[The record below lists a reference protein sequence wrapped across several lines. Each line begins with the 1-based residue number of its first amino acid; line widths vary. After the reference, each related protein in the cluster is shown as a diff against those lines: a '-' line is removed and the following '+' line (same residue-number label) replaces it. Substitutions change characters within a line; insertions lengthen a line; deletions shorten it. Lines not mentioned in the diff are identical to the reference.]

1 MIEQTLFKTH
11 FVGKDGFVWWIGQ
24 VASEESWIANIP
36 QGPDQESKGFGERY
50 KVRIMGYHTLAPA
63 LLPDDQLPWAT
74 VMYPVTAGGGG
85 RGNYENSKIVQGTFV
100 FGFFLDGDD
109 AQQPVIMGCMGYND
123 YNKMYTTL
131 SQRAPFKP
139 VSGFTTKDRQY
150 IGAGLR
156 KGSPKPAEGPDVGE
170 SDQQEDTTTIQT
182 QQSTTTE
189 YSEGDTTKTT
199 DEATK
204 LPIPPTSVGDGP
216 PMSAMQKGIRDA
228 LKTIQDLQ
236 QSLDNARSSATEFL
250 SIKQQNIQEDIDK
263 AMNKVSSFI
272 SGIMK
277 TIYNKLMVDILGE
290 FTKGFT
296 GIMNLV
302 SGDVKP
308 LAEDGLA
315 KASEAIACA
324 FKALI
329 KNIFSQMKS
338 FVQDA
343 VDRLVNVTTCFMN
356 RFVGNIFGAVKNM
369 VSGAFKSILNVIE
382 GPFDIIEGVLGIGE
396 DILNAIDSLFSM
408 SFACPPDSAN
418 NESIVTEWSIL
429 AGVGKQGKT
438 GLDLLSRAKE
448 IGNQV
453 QDFGS
458 QITGTVEAGLDF
470 AKVDFKKGLYDAIDD
485 VLGCGEGF
493 PNYEL
498 CGPPS
503 LLFNSKTGKGAAANL
518 VVGFAGEL
526 LAVDVAD
533 FGYDY
538 KGGVRAFISDNCGKG
553 RGGRV
558 RPILGKVKKSKRV
571 RVRRNKDI
579 NKDDD
584 EIIISPFPGSPAPG
598 DGSGSPAPGDGS
610 GSPAPGDESGT
621 PSEGGSGLPGF
632 PEPVVIQKTGT
643 STGEFIGA
651 GGLGGSISKFEL
663 YESLTYN
670 VKPRGFYPKGL
681 GEFSNSIYG
690 GVANLWSTLSQ
701 AVQGRVN
708 LIGGS
713 GSGFKAV
720 VRFEALT
727 GAGGKPKNTAYT
739 VIQIVDGGEEYQVG
753 DILNFPDV
761 KGLPVSDGGK
771 EFRLKVTEIS
781 PYDDT
786 EETTG
791 IVGAVVTNPGSGYLP
806 RPDDSKGGD
815 GRTWAEKDQ
824 TIVIRDN
831 DGDPT
836 FEPPKSPGIRVCF
849 KAGDSVILPQ
859 GTNVTL
865 EPSGQE
871 IFGGIKTTIEEAG
884 CITTPTP
891 TDTGDGIGGTG
902 AGIGGT
908 GAGIGGTGA
917 GGTGGTGSDGR
928 DFPEDN
934 EGKYPVVLKL
944 EDLLIEDSGSNYNTD
959 DKIIIEPS
967 FGAEA
972 KPNFDR
978 FGRLISVDVINS
990 GEGFNTMPD
999 VYISSRS
1006 GIGAKM
1012 LPKFEIDRIGKDR
1025 EQEFDKFKVIQ
1036 VIDCVGKFT

>member
-1 MIEQTLFKTH
+1 MIEQTLFKNH

-36 QGPDQESKGFGERY
+36 QGPDQETKGFGERY
-50 KVRIMGYHTLAPA
+50 KVRIMGYHTAQPA
-63 LLPDDQLPWAT
+63 LLPDDELPWAT

-109 AQQPVIMGCMGYND
+109 AQQPIIMGCLGYND
-123 YNKMYTTL
+123 YNKMYTAL
-131 SQRAPFKP
+131 SAQTPFSP
-139 VSGFTTKDRQY
+139 VSGFTLKDRQY

-156 KGSPKPAEGPDVGE
+156 KNNPAPAEGPGADEGVGAK
-170 SDQQEDTTTIQT
+170 DQQEDTTTIQT
-182 QQSTTTE
+182 QQSSSTQ
-189 YSEGDTTKTT
+189 YSEGDKTKTT
-199 DEATK
+199 DEAPP

-250 SIKQQNIQEDIDK
+250 SVKQQNIQEDIDR
-263 AMNKVSSFI
+263 ALNKVSSFI

-296 GIMNLV
+296 GIMNKIP
-302 SGDVKP
+302 SDVKP
-308 LAEDGLA
+308 IAEDVLA
-315 KASEAIACA
+315 QASEAIACA

-369 VSGAFKSILNVIE
+369 VSGAFTSILNVIE
-382 GPFDIIEGVLGIGE
+382 GPFEIIEGVLGIGE
-396 DILNAIDSLFSM
+396 DILNAIDSLFSL

-453 QDFGS
+453 EDFGE
-458 QITGTVEAGLDF
+458 QITGTVEGGLNF
-470 AKVDFKKGLYDAIDD
+470 AKVDFKKGLYNAIDE
-485 VLGCGEGF
+485 VVGCGEGF

-518 VVGFAGEL
+518 VVGLAGEL

-579 NKDDD
+579 NKDND
-584 EIIISPFPGSPAPG
+584 EIIISPLDGGGGPGFPGFPAPG
-598 DGSGSPAPGDGS
+598 DGSGATSDN
-610 GSPAPGDESGT
+610 
-621 PSEGGSGLPGF
+621 GSGLPGL
-632 PEPVVIQKTGT
+632 PEPIVIQKTGT

-663 YESLTYN
+663 YESLN
-670 VKPRGFYPKGL
+670 VSPRGFYPKGL

-690 GVANLWSTLSQ
+690 GAANLWSNLSQ
-701 AVQGRVN
+701 AVQDNVN

-713 GSGFKAV
+713 GTGFKAV
-720 VRFEALT
+720 VRFEALS
-727 GAGGKPKNTAYT
+727 GAAGRPNNTAYA
-739 VIQIVDGGEEYQVG
+739 VLQIVDEGEGYQVG
-753 DILNFPDV
+753 DILSFPDV
-761 KGLPVSDGGK
+761 EGLPISEGGI
-771 EFRLKVTEIS
+771 EFRLRITEVT

-791 IVGAVVTNPGSGYLP
+791 IVDAVVTNPGGGYLP

-815 GRTWAEKDQ
+815 GRTWAERDQ

-836 FEPPKSPGIRVCF
+836 FEPPKSPGNRVCF

-871 IFGGIKTTIEEAG
+871 IFGGIKTIIEEAG

-891 TDTGDGIGGTG
+891 TDTSGTG
-902 AGIGGT
+902 TDGT
-908 GAGIGGTGA
+908 GTD
-917 GGTGGTGSDGR
+917 GSDY
-928 DFPEDN
+928 PEDN

-944 EDLLIEDSGSNYNTD
+944 EDLLIEESGSNYNTD

-978 FGRLISVDVINS
+978 FGRLVSVDVINS

-999 VYISSRS
+999 VYILSKS
-1006 GIGAKM
+1006 GLGAKM

>member
-1 MIEQTLFKTH
+1 MIEQTLFKNH

-36 QGPDQESKGFGERY
+36 QGPDKETKGFGERY
-50 KVRIMGYHTLAPA
+50 KVRIMGYHTAQPA
-63 LLPDDQLPWAT
+63 LLPDDELPWAT

-109 AQQPVIMGCMGYND
+109 AQQPIIMGCLGYND
-123 YNKMYTTL
+123 YNKMYTAL
-131 SQRAPFKP
+131 SAQTPFSP
-139 VSGFTTKDRQY
+139 VSGFTLKDRQY

-156 KGSPKPAEGPDVGE
+156 KNNPAPAEGPDIGAK
-170 SDQQEDTTTIQT
+170 DQQEDTTTIQT
-182 QQSTTTE
+182 QQSSTTE
-189 YSEGDTTKTT
+189 YSEGDTTKTD
-199 DEATK
+199 DEAPQ

-236 QSLDNARSSATEFL
+236 QSLDNVRSSATEFL
-250 SIKQQNIQEDIDK
+250 SIKQQNIQEDIDR
-263 AMNKVSSFI
+263 ALNKVSSFI

-308 LAEDGLA
+308 LAEDGLS

-338 FVQDA
+338 FVKDA
-343 VDRLVNVTTCFMN
+343 VERLVNVTTCFMN
-356 RFVGNIFGAVKNM
+356 RFVGNIFGGVKNM
-369 VSGAFKSILNVIE
+369 ISGAFKSILNVIE

-396 DILNAIDSLFSM
+396 DILNAIDSLFSL

-453 QDFGS
+453 EDFGA
-458 QITGTVEAGLDF
+458 QITGTVEGGLNF
-470 AKVDFKKGLYDAIDD
+470 AKVDFKQGLYNAKGK
-485 VLGCGEGF
+485 VVGCEFEEF

-518 VVGFAGEL
+518 VVGLAGEL

-571 RVRRNKDI
+571 RIRRNKDI

-584 EIIISPFPGSPAPG
+584 EIIISPLDGGGGPGFPGFPAPG
-598 DGSGSPAPGDGS
+598 
-610 GSPAPGDESGT
+610 
-621 PSEGGSGLPGF
+621 GGSGLPGF
-632 PEPVVIQKTGT
+632 PEPTVIQKTGT
-643 STGEFIGA
+643 STGDFIGA
-651 GGLGGSISKFEL
+651 GGLGGSITKFEL
-663 YESLTYN
+663 YESLN
-670 VKPRGFYPKGL
+670 VNPRGFYPKGL

-690 GVANLWSTLSQ
+690 GSANLWSTLSQ
-701 AVQGRVN
+701 AVQDDVN

-713 GSGFKAV
+713 GTGFKAV

-727 GAGGKPKNTAYT
+727 GAGGKPKNTAYA
-739 VIQIVDGGEEYQVG
+739 ILQIVDEGEGYQVG
-753 DILNFPDV
+753 DILTFPDV
-761 KGLPVSDGGK
+761 EGLPIGEGGE

-791 IVGAVVTNPGSGYLP
+791 IVGAVVTNPGGGYLP

-836 FEPPKSPGIRVCF
+836 FEPPKSPGNRVCF
-849 KAGDSVILPQ
+849 IAGDSVILPQ

-871 IFGGIKTTIEEAG
+871 IFGGIKTIIEEAG
-884 CITTPTP
+884 CITTPIP
-891 TDTGDGIGGTG
+891 TDTGDGTSGT
-902 AGIGGT
+902 
-908 GAGIGGTGA
+908 
-917 GGTGGTGSDGR
+917 GTGGTGGGGR
-928 DFPEDN
+928 DYPEDN

-944 EDLLIEDSGSNYNTD
+944 EDLLIEESGSNYNTD
-959 DKIIIEPS
+959 DEIIIEPS

-972 KPNFDR
+972 KPNFDK
-978 FGRLISVDVINS
+978 FGRLVSVDIINP

-999 VYISSRS
+999 VYISSKS
-1006 GIGAKM
+1006 GLGAKM

-1036 VIDCVGKFT
+1036 VIDCVGKFI

>member
-1 MIEQTLFKTH
+1 MIEQTLFKNH

-36 QGPDQESKGFGERY
+36 QGPDQETKGFGERY
-50 KVRIMGYHTLAPA
+50 KVRIMGYHTAQPA
-63 LLPDDQLPWAT
+63 LLPDDELPWAT

-109 AQQPVIMGCMGYND
+109 AQQPIIMGCLGYND
-123 YNKMYTTL
+123 YNKMYTAL
-131 SQRAPFKP
+131 SAQTPFSP
-139 VSGFTTKDRQY
+139 VSGFTLKDRQY

-156 KGSPKPAEGPDVGE
+156 KNNPAPAEGPGADEGVGAK
-170 SDQQEDTTTIQT
+170 DQQEDTTTIQT
-182 QQSTTTE
+182 TQSSTTQ
-189 YSEGDTTKTT
+189 YSEGDANKTA
-199 DEATK
+199 DEAPQ

-236 QSLDNARSSATEFL
+236 QSLDNVRSSATEFL
-250 SIKQQNIQEDIDK
+250 SIKQQNIQEDIDR
-263 AMNKVSSFI
+263 ALNKVSSFI

-277 TIYNKLMVDILGE
+277 TIYNKLMVEILGK

-296 GIMNLV
+296 AIMNIIP
-302 SGDVKP
+302 GDVKP

-369 VSGAFKSILNVIE
+369 VSGAFTSILNVIE
-382 GPFDIIEGVLGIGE
+382 GPFEIIEGVLGIGE
-396 DILNAIDSLFSM
+396 DILNAIDSLFSL

-453 QDFGS
+453 EDFGE
-458 QITGTVEAGLDF
+458 QITGTVEGGLNF
-470 AKVDFKKGLYDAIDD
+470 AKVDFKKGLYNAIDE
-485 VLGCGEGF
+485 VVGCGEGF

-518 VVGFAGEL
+518 VVGLAGEL

-579 NKDDD
+579 NKDND
-584 EIIISPFPGSPAPG
+584 EIIISPLDGGGGPGFPGFPATG
-598 DGSGSPAPGDGS
+598 DGSGT
-610 GSPAPGDESGT
+610 T
-621 PSEGGSGLPGF
+621 PEDGSGLPGF
-632 PEPVVIQKTGT
+632 PEPIVIQKTGT

-663 YESLTYN
+663 YESLN
-670 VKPRGFYPKGL
+670 VSPRGFYPKGL

-690 GVANLWSTLSQ
+690 GAANLWSTLSQ
-701 AVQGRVN
+701 AVQDDVN

-713 GSGFKAV
+713 GTGFKAV

-727 GAGGKPKNTAYT
+727 GAGGKPKNTAYA
-739 VIQIVDGGEEYQVG
+739 VIQIVDEGEGYQVG
-753 DILNFPDV
+753 DILSFPDV
-761 KGLPVSDGGK
+761 NGLPISEGGT
-771 EFRLKVTEIS
+771 EFRLKVTEVT

-791 IVGAVVTNPGSGYLP
+791 IVDAVVTNPGGGYLP

-815 GRTWAEKDQ
+815 GRTWAERDQ

-836 FEPPKSPGIRVCF
+836 FEPPKSPGNRVCF

-871 IFGGIKTTIEEAG
+871 IFGGIKTIIEEAG

-891 TDTGDGIGGTG
+891 TDTGDG
-902 AGIGGT
+902 
-908 GAGIGGTGA
+908 
-917 GGTGGTGSDGR
+917 TGGTGTGGAGVDGR
-928 DFPEDN
+928 DYPEDN

-944 EDLLIEDSGSNYNTD
+944 EDLLIEESGSNYNTD

-972 KPNFDR
+972 KPNFDK
-978 FGRLISVDVINS
+978 FGRLLSVDVINP

-999 VYISSRS
+999 VYISSKS
-1006 GIGAKM
+1006 GLGAKM

>member
-1 MIEQTLFKTH
+1 MIEQTLFKNH

-36 QGPDQESKGFGERY
+36 QGPEQGTKGFGERY
-50 KVRIMGYHTLAPA
+50 KVRIMGYHTAQPA
-63 LLPDDQLPWAT
+63 LLPDDELPWAT

-109 AQQPVIMGCMGYND
+109 AQQPVIMGCLGYND
-123 YNKMYTTL
+123 YNKVYTTL
-131 SQRAPFKP
+131 SEQVPFTP
-139 VSGFTTKDRQY
+139 VSGFTLQDRQY
-150 IGAGLR
+150 IGSGLKR
-156 KGSPKPAEGPDVGE
+156 SNPGPRDGPPV
-170 SDQQEDTTTIQT
+170 SDQEEDTDTIQT
-182 QQSTTTE
+182 EQASS
-189 YSEGDTTKTT
+189 SEHSQGQVGQTIAEEEKANVLT
-199 DEATK
+199 
-204 LPIPPTSVGDGP
+204 TSVGDGP
-216 PMSAMQKGIRDA
+216 PMSAMQGGIRNA
-228 LKTIQDLQ
+228 LKTIQELQ
-236 QSLDNARSSATEFL
+236 QTLDNARSTATGFV
-250 SIKQQNIQEDIDK
+250 SDIENQIN
-263 AMNKVSSFI
+263 AALNRVSTFI

-277 TIYNKLMVDILGE
+277 TIYNKVMVEVLGA

-302 SGDVKP
+302 PGDVKP

-315 KASEAIACA
+315 QASEAIACA
-324 FKALI
+324 FKGLI
-329 KNIFSQMKS
+329 GNIFSQMKS
-338 FVQDA
+338 FIDEA
-343 VDRLVNVTTCFMN
+343 VNKLVNVTTCFMN
-356 RFVGNIFGAVKNM
+356 KFVGNIMGGIKGM
-369 VSGAFKSILNVIE
+369 VSGAFTSILNIIE
-382 GPFDIIEGVLGIGE
+382 GPFDVIENVLGIGE
-396 DILNAIDSLFSM
+396 DILNAIDSLFSL

-438 GLDLLSRAKE
+438 GLDLIGRAKE

-458 QITGTVEAGLDF
+458 QISGTVEGGLNF
-470 AKVDFKKGLYDAIDD
+470 GQIDFKTGLSDSLDQ
-485 VLGCGEGF
+485 CGELF

-518 VVGFAGEL
+518 VVGLAGEL

-533 FGYDY
+533 FGFDY
-538 KGGVRAFISDNCGKG
+538 KGGVRAFVSDNCGKG

-571 RVRRNKDI
+571 RIRRNKDI

-584 EIIISPFPGSPAPG
+584 EIIISPLDGGGGPGFPGFPAP
-598 DGSGSPAPGDGS
+598 SAS
-610 GSPAPGDESGT
+610 
-621 PSEGGSGLPGF
+621 GSGLPGF
-632 PEPVVIQKTGT
+632 PEPTVIQKTGT

-651 GGLGGSISKFEL
+651 GGLGGSITKFEL
-663 YESLTYN
+663 YESLTFN

-713 GSGFKAV
+713 GTGFKAV

-727 GAGGKPKNTAYT
+727 GAGGNPKNTAYA
-739 VIQIVDGGEEYQVG
+739 VLQILDGGEEYQVG

-908 GAGIGGTGA
+908 GAG
-917 GGTGGTGSDGR
+917 GTGSDGR

-1006 GIGAKM
+1006 GLGAKM

>member
-182 QQSTTTE
+182 QQSPTTQ

-199 DEATK
+199 DEATE

-250 SIKQQNIQEDIDK
+250 SVKQQNIQEDIDR
-263 AMNKVSSFI
+263 ALNKVSSFI

-277 TIYNKLMVDILGE
+277 TIYNKLMVDILDK

-296 GIMNLV
+296 AIMNIIP
-302 SGDVKP
+302 GDVKP

-343 VDRLVNVTTCFMN
+343 VNRLVNVTTCFMN
-356 RFVGNIFGAVKNM
+356 RFVGNIFGAIKNM
-369 VSGAFKSILNVIE
+369 VSGAFKSILNAIE
-382 GPFDIIEGVLGIGE
+382 GPFDIIEGVLGTGE
-396 DILNAIDSLFSM
+396 DILNAIDSLFSL

-453 QDFGS
+453 EDFGA
-458 QITGTVEAGLDF
+458 QITGTVEGGLNF

-518 VVGFAGEL
+518 VVGLAGEL
-526 LAVDVAD
+526 LAVDVTD

-579 NKDDD
+579 NKDND
-584 EIIISPFPGSPAPG
+584 EIIISPLDGGGGPGFPGFPAPG
-598 DGSGSPAPGDGS
+598 DGSGT
-610 GSPAPGDESGT
+610 T
-621 PSEGGSGLPGF
+621 PEGGSGLPGLPGF
-632 PEPVVIQKTGT
+632 PEPIVIQKTGT

-663 YESLTYN
+663 YESLN
-670 VKPRGFYPKGL
+670 VSPRGFYPKGL

-690 GVANLWSTLSQ
+690 GAANLWSNLSQ
-701 AVQGRVN
+701 AVQDNVN

-713 GSGFKAV
+713 GTGFKAV
-720 VRFEALT
+720 VRFEALA
-727 GAGGKPKNTAYT
+727 GAAGRPNNTAYA
-739 VIQIVDGGEEYQVG
+739 ILQIVDEGEGYQVG
-753 DILNFPDV
+753 DILSFPDV
-761 KGLPVSDGGK
+761 EGLPISEGGI
-771 EFRLKVTEIS
+771 EFRLKITEVT

-791 IVGAVVTNPGSGYLP
+791 IVDAVVTNPGNGYLP

-815 GRTWAEKDQ
+815 GRTWAERDQ
-824 TIVIRDN
+824 TILIRDN

-836 FEPPKSPGIRVCF
+836 FEPPKSPGNRVCF

-871 IFGGIKTTIEEAG
+871 IFGGIKTIIEEAG

-891 TDTGDGIGGTG
+891 TDTGGT
-902 AGIGGT
+902 
-908 GAGIGGTGA
+908 
-917 GGTGGTGSDGR
+917 GTGGAGADGR
-928 DFPEDN
+928 DYPEDN

-944 EDLLIEDSGSNYNTD
+944 EDLLIEESGSNYNTD

-978 FGRLISVDVINS
+978 FGRLVSVNVINS

-999 VYISSRS
+999 VYILSKS
-1006 GIGAKM
+1006 GLGAKM